1 MLRVA
6 MLSRWHVHADQY
18 AREIRAHP
26 DADVTAVWD
35 EDATRGGAWAT
46 ALGVPFEADLNALL
60 ARGDVDAVCVVTP
73 TNMHRD
79 VMVRAANAGKHI
91 FTEKVLA
98 TTVADCD
105 AIAHAVESRGV
116 RFCISFPRRTAPA
129 IRYAKQALDDG
140 WFGRVTA
147 VRVRIAHDGA
157 VRGWLPE
164 HFYDP
169 VACGGGA
176 MMDLGAHGMYICRWL
191 LGAPKRVVSA
201 FAGVTGRAVEDNAV
215 SVIEFENGAIAVNE
229 TSFTSFGGAYSLEID
244 GTEGGYRLLSPGDGA
259 QIRSKRF
266 GNAEWR
272 TPEQPSA
279 GVREGD
285 APRMKEPS
293 AGVREG
299 DAPRMKEPS
308 AGVREGDT
316 PRMELP
322 PAQPKP
328 IDQWIAGCV
337 RGTPIAFD
345 LAAARQ
351 LTELMEAA
359 YAAHREG
366 RSVALP

>member
-26 DADVTAVWD
+26 DADVTGVWD

-46 ALGVPFEADLNALL
+46 ELGVPFEADLDAFL
-60 ARGDVDAVCVVTP
+60 ARDDVDAVCVVAP
-73 TNMHRD
+73 TNLHRD

-105 AIAHAVESRGV
+105 AIARAVESRGV
-116 RFCISFPRRTAPA
+116 RFCISFPRRAAPA
-129 IRYAKQALDDG
+129 IRYAKQAADDG

-169 VACGGGA
+169 AACGGGA

-215 SVIEFENGAIAVNE
+215 SVVEFENGAIAVNE

-272 TPEQPSA
+272 TPEQ
-279 GVREGD
+279 
-285 APRMKEPS
+285 EPS

-299 DAPRMKEPS
+299 DTPRKQEPS

-316 PRMELP
+316 PRMKLP

-328 IDQWIAGCV
+328 IDQWIAGCL

-359 YAAHREG
+359 YKAHREG
-366 RSVALP
+366 RSVALR